1 MAMRRMNTKLSISI
15 CIATGLVG
23 GVAAGLLPE
32 RAESHHSFAM
42 YDQSK
47 TETLTG
53 RVTRFI
59 PGANHAQLLFE
70 LVGPGGEP
78 VMDENG
84 ERVVWG
90 VETGPAAR
98 IAQQGVT
105 VDAFPEGT
113 VLTVTLNPLRDG
125 RTFGSLS
132 GAIVKCGM
140 ELPED
145 GCTPETGQAFMDS
158 GN

>member
-1 MAMRRMNTKLSISI
+1 MRANSSIKAW
-15 CIATGLVG
+15 IASA
-23 GVAAGLLPE
+23 VAAGAAAPA
-32 RAESHHSFAM
+32 AEAHHSFAM

-53 RVTRFI
+53 ELMRFI

-70 LVGPGGEP
+70 LR
-78 VMDENG
+78 DENG
-84 ERVVWG
+84 DPVLDDEGEPIVWG

-113 VLTVTLNPLRDG
+113 ILTVTLHPLRDG
-125 RTFGSLS
+125 RTFGSLA
-132 GAIVKCGM
+132 GAIIKCGD
-140 ELPED
+140 EIPAA
-145 GCTPETGQAFMDS
+145 GCTRDTGEVFMEDS
-158 GN
+158 DYGN